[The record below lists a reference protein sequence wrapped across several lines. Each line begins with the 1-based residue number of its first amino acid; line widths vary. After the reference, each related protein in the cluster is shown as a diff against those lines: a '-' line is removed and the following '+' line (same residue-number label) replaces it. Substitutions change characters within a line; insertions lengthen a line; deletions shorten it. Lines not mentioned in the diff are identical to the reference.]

1 MEHTCPFHGT
11 CQSLIRECE
20 QLRENDRVVM
30 LETGDLKE
38 RIVAVEQSSKS
49 AHHRLDSMEEQTKAV
64 IRLAMSVENMS
75 EKVEKV
81 LKLYDEHDTRLL
93 DLEKKPGESAL
104 HTRQWIMVT
113 VGSAAVGML
122 FALLTAAL
130 TGYLKIG
137 G

>member
-1 MEHTCPFHGT
+1 
-11 CQSLIRECE
+11 
-20 QLRENDRVVM
+20 M